1 MKNLSQEQLDVLANL
16 VTLKN
21 VNLETVSKEDL
32 ELFKEEK
39 FEYKG
44 YLVLPSKP
52 CKENTVM
59 TDLLEYIEKYGQEN
73 VQVVSSATGSYLGV
87 MVREQMTDEE
97 ALHEL
102 KTHLKPLRQAFL
114 ALSRVPFDT
123 AEDVLEQVR
132 DFGGCQ

>member
-21 VNLETVSKEDL
+21 VNLETVSREDL
-32 ELFKEEK
+32 ELFREEK

-44 YLVLPSKP
+44 YLVLHSKP
-52 CKENTVM
+52 CEENTV
-59 TDLLEYIEKYGQEN
+59 TTGLLEYIEKYGQEN
-73 VQVVSSATGSYLGV
+73 VQVVACDGNCLDV